1 MITEV
6 EFNDILTR
14 LTRKYEVSRVYVSRD
29 FNPKLGLENT
39 DIVFVSACGNA
50 DDIVNFDTDDE
61 DLKTLRRYG
70 ARINKEQEVAPYLW
84 DKTSYKLWWTNQYG
98 FNIPEESTRSNVS
111 EEIKEFETAWRSSL
125 SNLGVIKICGN
136 WPLCEKALRR
146 NDFTLYV
153 ICENPLDTAICPE
166 TKQYMKKR
174 GEIKLLKFG
183 EILPANLNLC
193 YDKEDGWLRGNNS
206 GVPSMP
212 NNPKGPGGGFSSL
225 RSLMR

>member
-14 LTRKYEVSRVYVSRD
+14 LAREYEVYRVYVSRD
-29 FNPKLGLENT
+29 FAPQLGLENT
-39 DIVFVSACGNA
+39 NIVFVSACGKA
-50 DDIVNFDTDDE
+50 DEIVNLDTTNE
-61 DLKTLRRYG
+61 DLKTLRRHG
-70 ARINKEQEVAPYLW
+70 ARLKREQEIATYLW
-84 DKTSYKLWWTNQYG
+84 NKISYKLWWTDQYG
-98 FNIPEESTRSNVS
+98 FNIPAESTESNVS

-125 SNLGVIKICGN
+125 LNLGVVKICGN

-153 ICENPLDTAICPE
+153 VCENPVDIFICPE

-174 GEIKLLKFG
+174 GEIKLLKVG

-193 YDKEDGWLRGNNS
+193 YDVEDGWIRGNNS
-206 GVPSMP
+206 GVPSTP
-212 NNPKGPGGGFSSL
+212 SGPKGPGGFSSL